1 MRTLARQRE
10 ERPLQMRAEDIGAL
24 IHLGSH
30 ITQILA
36 LHVDRIR
43 DQRTHLTG
51 RAMHRMPGARHID
64 AIRAVVK
71 AFLPRA
77 VRMDVHVSGG
87 HDLARGIDDRI
98 RSDAIRTAGGLEIVI
113 RRASRR
119 DRAIGVGHDPS
130 MFLDAAGATLRASRI
145 AKADG
150 APSIESVTCAT
161 ICCLSI
167 SQALFKSYPSWDLVH

>member
-1 MRTLARQRE
+1 
-10 ERPLQMRAEDIGAL
+10 
-24 IHLGSH
+24 
-30 ITQILA
+30 
-36 LHVDRIR
+36 
-43 DQRTHLTG
+43 
-51 RAMHRMPGARHID
+51 MHRMPGARHID

-130 MFLDAAGATLRASRI
+130 MFLDAAGVDFARVPNREGRRRALHRVRHLRDDLLSVHISSSFQIVSVMGFGPLACSQRTNPTSPSVWTQMPCQDGLC
-145 AKADG
+145 AKAY
-150 APSIESVTCAT
+150 
-161 ICCLSI
+161 L
-167 SQALFKSYPSWDLVH
+167 